1 MGSTKVQQLQLTQQ
15 NLQTILIQK
24 QQIESQLAEFSS
36 ALMELSTTDS
46 AYKVL
51 GKIMVAMPAERLKK
65 ELQEKK
71 EVVEIRFQNFIQQE
85 KKIQKTL
92 EMLQKEALEEMKG
105 QNL

>member
-15 NLQTILIQK
+15 NLQNILIQK

>member
-51 GKIMVAMPAERLKK
+51 GKIMVVMPAERLKK